1 LLASNKETLKL
12 AILSPSFGDGGAE
25 RMLVNLSCEFVLRG
39 FKVDFLISRADGPYL
54 SSLSPSV
61 KFVELGSSKTTRALK
76 PLVRYLGEEQPP
88 VLLAAKDR
96 GNEMALLVKRFPDI
110 STRVAVRLGTT
121 VSRMVKSRNPIK
133 SWIKQRTLRKLY
145 PRADIII
152 AVSRGVASD
161 MARTARIPPERI
173 HVLPNPV
180 LTPQMSKLA
189 QMPVNHPWFVPG
201 APPVILGVGRLG
213 RAKDFPTLLRAFA
226 RVQKERPARLVIL
239 GKGGQKSRLQTLAS
253 KLGIAENFSLLGFAS
268 NPYAYMARSALFVL
282 SSKWEG
288 SPNALTEAMAL
299 GTPVV
304 STDCESGPREIL
316 GDGRYG
322 PLVPVEDPNALA
334 LAMLETMEHP
344 PDPDILRSAVKAYTV
359 EASANHY
366 LAAMGLPLAAVE

>member
-1 LLASNKETLKL
+1 L

-25 RMLVNLSCEFVLRG
+25 RMIVNLSREFALRG
-39 FKVDFLISRADGPYL
+39 FKVDFLISRVEGPYL
-54 SSLSPSV
+54 SSLSPLV
-61 KFVELGSSKTTRALK
+61 KFVELGSSQRTRALE
-76 PLVRYLGEEQPP
+76 PLVRYLGEERPP
-88 VLLAAKDR
+88 VLLAAKEQ
-96 GNEMALLVKRFPDI
+96 GNELALMVKHFPEI
-110 STRVAVRLGTT
+110 STRVAVRLGSTL
-121 VSRMVKSRNPIK
+121 SRMVKGRNPIMV
-133 SWIKQRTLRKLY
+133 WIKLRTLRKLY

-161 MARTARIPPERI
+161 LARTAGIPLDRI

-180 LTPQMSKLA
+180 LTREMPKFA
-189 QMPVNHPWFVPG
+189 QMPVNHPWFIPG

-239 GKGGQKSRLQTLAS
+239 GKGRQKSRLQALAS
-253 KLGIAENFSLLGFAS
+253 KLGIAENFSLPGFSS

-316 GDGRYG
+316 AEGRYG

-334 LAMLETMEHP
+334 LAILETMDHP
-344 PDPDILRSAVKAYTV
+344 PDPNILRAAVKAYTV
-359 EASANHY
+359 EASADRY
-366 LAAMGLPLAAVE
+366 LAAMGMPLAAAE